1 MFTGIV
7 EEKSTVLGWE
17 EQDKS
22 WRLKVAV
29 TKVGQDIAMGDSVAV
44 NGCCLTV
51 VGVHRGALEFD
62 VLEESRRVTNLQ
74 EIAVGKSVNLERS
87 LRFDGRVGG
96 HFITGHV
103 DGTGK
108 IVSIK
113 PEGKDVIL
121 QVEAP
126 EGFEQYLVYKGC
138 IGIDG
143 ISLTVAAVEGRIMTV
158 WLIPHTLE
166 VTTLGERV
174 DGGLV
179 NLEFDLLAKYT
190 ENILAKQER

>member
-7 EEKSTVLGWE
+7 EEKSTVLAWD
-17 EQDKS
+17 EQDQS

-29 TKVGQDIAMGDSVAV
+29 AKIGDGIGLGDSVAV

-51 VGVHRGALEFD
+51 VAINEDSLEFD
-62 VLEESRRVTNLQ
+62 VLEESRRVTNLC
-74 EIAVGKSVNLERS
+74 EIEVGKSVNLERS

-96 HFITGHV
+96 HFLTGHV
-103 DGTGK
+103 DGMGK
-108 IVSIK
+108 IVAIK

-121 QVEAP
+121 QIEAP

-138 IGIDG
+138 IAVDG
-143 ISLTVAAVEGRIMTV
+143 ISLTVAAVEGRVMTI

-166 VTTLGERV
+166 VTTLGERIA
-174 DGGLV
+174 GGLV

-190 ENILAKQER
+190 ENIVSKQQR